1 MVTVKRGA
9 KLCALAASV
18 LLIATACGSSGG
30 NGNGS
35 KSPGNNGTTGG
46 ASSST
51 AGTPQRGGSVTDL
64 LDAGFSGSWPQGLD
78 PGTSAAAAYSQ
89 YMAIFGGLFMLQAD
103 PDGSNAKVAG
113 YQAASGTISPDATT
127 LTIKLKPGIKFSDGT
142 PLDAQAVIWNWER
155 DDKSTCTCKPQWQL
169 RKKDPFTSPD
179 PLTAVIHLA
188 QPSAALLHN
197 FPVSN
202 VNWIVSPTA
211 FKKMGE
217 KAFTVKPVGAGPFTV
232 VSDRLSTKLVLKRNP
247 NFFIKGQPYLD
258 NLTFQSIT
266 GDQPAY
272 QALLAGQA
280 QAFEG
285 MSTPP
290 VIAQAQKSD
299 KLTVTLQPG
308 TSPYLVHFNT
318 NIAPFNNI
326 KAREAMYYATDW
338 NAISKG
344 LFGSAP
350 GGAPIVVQGFTTP
363 ADLYYHQKTP
373 GYRTYDLAKAK
384 ALVKELGGI
393 KVQLITTDVYTANEV
408 VKALQTQW
416 QKAGMTVTVKAL
428 QLNPLIKALTGGK
441 WQAELGTA
449 GAWDPGAGVGIGF
462 RFSSTSPFTGVKDKK
477 LDSLINQAAAT
488 AVDAQRDTGYQAVA
502 KYISDKAYG
511 MFGFAFANANVV
523 TKGLQGPGL
532 TTQVPALAVDSPV
545 NWAAAW
551 MSK

>member
-9 KLCALAASV
+9 KLCALALSV

-217 KAFTVKPVGAGPFTV
+217 
-232 VSDRLSTKLVLKRNP
+232 
-247 NFFIKGQPYLD
+247 
-258 NLTFQSIT
+258 
-266 GDQPAY
+266 
-272 QALLAGQA
+272 
-280 QAFEG
+280 
-285 MSTPP
+285 
-290 VIAQAQKSD
+290 
-299 KLTVTLQPG
+299 
-308 TSPYLVHFNT
+308 
-318 NIAPFNNI
+318 
-326 KAREAMYYATDW
+326 
-338 NAISKG
+338 
-344 LFGSAP
+344 
-350 GGAPIVVQGFTTP
+350 
-363 ADLYYHQKTP
+363 
-373 GYRTYDLAKAK
+373 
-384 ALVKELGGI
+384 
-393 KVQLITTDVYTANEV
+393 
-408 VKALQTQW
+408 
-416 QKAGMTVTVKAL
+416 
-428 QLNPLIKALTGGK
+428 
-441 WQAELGTA
+441 
-449 GAWDPGAGVGIGF
+449 
-462 RFSSTSPFTGVKDKK
+462 
-477 LDSLINQAAAT
+477 
-488 AVDAQRDTGYQAVA
+488 
-502 KYISDKAYG
+502 
-511 MFGFAFANANVV
+511 
-523 TKGLQGPGL
+523 
-532 TTQVPALAVDSPV
+532 
-545 NWAAAW
+545 
-551 MSK
+551 